1 MEQGLK
7 IGKGVSDLE
16 AFKLDHLQPI
26 ELILSHNF
34 SIILIFI
41 LGSPIPYYPREGETS
56 MEKDIPRLET
66 YNIRAVQFFE
76 LHRLDYFINQ
86 HLSKRVQ

>member
-26 ELILSHNF
+26 ELILSHKI

-41 LGSPIPYYPREGETS
+41 LGMGSPISYYPREGE
-56 MEKDIPRLET
+56 MR
-66 YNIRAVQFFE
+66 
-76 LHRLDYFINQ
+76 
-86 HLSKRVQ
+86 KRDSAKNG